1 MKVAVSS
8 VLIIVFI
15 MFFVG
20 GGIKIFSKDKKHDAV
35 SAWKVAG
42 YFVVIVLTSINL
54 AQSIFTGTLTALDIA
69 VMIVSVI
76 EFVGNKIEY
85 DKYYKKNK

>member
-1 MKVAVSS
+1 MKVAFLS
-8 VLIIVFI
+8 VLIFVFI
-15 MFFVG
+15 MAFVG
-20 GGIKIFSKDKKHDAV
+20 GGIKIFSKDKKHD
-35 SAWKVAG
+35 WKVAG
-42 YFVVIVLTSINL
+42 YFFVIVLTSINL
-54 AQSIFTGTLTALDIA
+54 AQSIFAGTLTALDIA

>member
-1 MKVAVSS
+1 MKVAFLS
-8 VLIIVFI
+8 VLIFVLI
-15 MFFVG
+15 MAFVG

-35 SAWKVAG
+35 STWKVAG
-42 YFVVIVLTSINL
+42 YFFVIVLTSINL
-54 AQSIFTGTLTALDIA
+54 AQSIFAGTLTALDIA